1 MGNLTKFDPKY
12 FCSFT
17 TDDDL
22 QSALIISILRSYE
35 EKLKTTSEVKR
46 TNLVINISYIKKKH
60 AYFLVQKF
68 SILFKIVSTSLSVAR
83 ALMTLRYALTLSFVD
98 GGGRAFEQPYPF
110 SRAS

>member
-46 TNLVINISYIKKKH
+46 TSLVSLYQKKH

-68 SILFKIVSTSLSVAR
+68 SILFKIVSTSLSVVR

>member
-46 TNLVINISYIKKKH
+46 TSLVINISYIRKSMPISWYKNS
-60 AYFLVQKF
+60 A
-68 SILFKIVSTSLSVAR
+68 SL
-83 ALMTLRYALTLSFVD
+83 LK
-98 GGGRAFEQPYPF
+98 
-110 SRAS
+110 